1 MRAARSLV
9 MAAAGA
15 AGAAAVLAA
24 SPGTYDRLRRRL
36 GLVEG
41 REHFENELPD
51 GAHDAHPSEPGG
63 ADLRLS
69 LRARLAQDLEV
80 EQAAAA
86 AEPAPAAATAS
97 RPARDRAVTREQLRG
112 ARERL
117 EAKAAAAAAALDAPG
132 DPNVLEDDTA
142 ELPLAQDAE
151 R

>member
-9 MAAAGA
+9 IAAAGA
-15 AGAAAVLAA
+15 VGAAAVLAA
-24 SPGTYDRLRRRL
+24 SPTAYDTLRRRL
-36 GLVEG
+36 GLAER
-41 REHFENELPD
+41 REHFETALPD
-51 GAHDAHPSEPGG
+51 GDHEAAPATSGG
-63 ADLRLS
+63 DLRMS

-86 AEPAPAAATAS
+86 AEPAPATPAAAT
-97 RPARDRAVTREQLRG
+97 RPARDPAATREQLRG

-117 EAKAAAAAAALDAPG
+117 EAKAAAAAAAIEAPG

-142 ELPLAQDAE
+142 ELPLPGDAS